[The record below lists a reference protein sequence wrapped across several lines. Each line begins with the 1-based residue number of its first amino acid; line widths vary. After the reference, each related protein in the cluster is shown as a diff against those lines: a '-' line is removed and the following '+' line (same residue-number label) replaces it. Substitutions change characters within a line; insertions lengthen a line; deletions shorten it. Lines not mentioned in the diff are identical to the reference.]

1 MIERM
6 MRLTAVALT
15 LTLLTVA
22 PVAPASAEIYK
33 YTDDRGTNHYV
44 DGLESVPQAYRSRA
58 VPVGMNNNTLTA
70 PPPTGSETAPDA
82 KNPRE
87 RGGKEDGDGKGREG
101 GKAGAT
107 IRYAPGKPI
116 MVTATV
122 NGNARANLLLDTG
135 ADKTM
140 INPRVLVEA
149 GAPLSRPVGSAMVS
163 GVAGSEQMQFVTI
176 DSLEVAG
183 ATVGRMTVASYDVAG
198 AGDGLLGRDFLDHFS
213 VNIDS
218 TRGTVTLTPR

>member
-1 MIERM
+1 MIAGMTRAAAVV
-6 MRLTAVALT
+6 LTV
-15 LTLLTVA
+15 TLLTTSSPLSVT
-22 PVAPASAEIYK
+22 AEIVK

-44 DGLESVPQAYRSRA
+44 EGLESVPQQYRARA
-58 VPVGMNNNTLTA
+58 TPLGMTNNTLTE
-70 PPPTGSETAPDA
+70 PPPGGSSSAE
-82 KNPRE
+82 
-87 RGGKEDGDGKGREG
+87 GKEG
-101 GKAGAT
+101 GKGPTT
-107 IRYAPGKPI
+107 IRYVPGKPI

-122 NGNARANLLLDTG
+122 NGSARANLLLDTG

-149 GAPLSRPVGSAMVS
+149 GAPLSKPIGSAMVT

-176 DSLEVAG
+176 NSLEVAG
-183 ATVGRMTVASYDVAG
+183 ATVGRMTVAAYDVAA

-218 TRGTVTLTPR
+218 AKGIVTLTPR